1 MKRYWKISLLSI
13 AMVIVLGTFYLQSGL
28 AAKDNVKIEFK
39 KISGDEAELNDLV
52 LFGDYRIGDMTQSF
66 RQVSTK
72 ETLILNNRSFLEE
85 VLNNNYLPVFEK
97 LIDEHRSFMRGK
109 DIYGNSFFENENLLA
124 YAGMKRDFNY
134 SSIDYTL
141 DVDILDKKTND
152 TNSFQYKV
160 PNANEYGW
168 YDVEDVQIF
177 DGILSVIVR
186 SSLTTGGEEA
196 SLYTFDMETQKLVN
210 NEKIVS
216 TSTVENGWSGLI
228 LNDNQSSIQPE
239 EYILIE
245 IESESYENE
254 QSFPSGVKETFVYN
268 KETNV
273 LKEVKMPE
281 ELADAIYS
289 STIKDGRLY
298 FSNVTEKGFEVHQY
312 DIEKEQWE
320 AVEKFDKPDMKNG
333 YETTYTTLMNGKLYS
348 TYLTDSGHIL
358 FIGDVTTGETLYEGK
373 IIVDHPD
380 YTKESLYI
388 HYIE

>member
-1 MKRYWKISLLSI
+1 
-13 AMVIVLGTFYLQSGL
+13 
-28 AAKDNVKIEFK
+28 
-39 KISGDEAELNDLV
+39 
-52 LFGDYRIGDMTQSF
+52 
-66 RQVSTK
+66 
-72 ETLILNNRSFLEE
+72 
-85 VLNNNYLPVFEK
+85 
-97 LIDEHRSFMRGK
+97 
-109 DIYGNSFFENENLLA
+109 
-124 YAGMKRDFNY
+124 
-134 SSIDYTL
+134 
-141 DVDILDKKTND
+141 
-152 TNSFQYKV
+152 
-160 PNANEYGW
+160 
-168 YDVEDVQIF
+168 
-177 DGILSVIVR
+177 
-186 SSLTTGGEEA
+186 
-196 SLYTFDMETQKLVN
+196 
-210 NEKIVS
+210 
-216 TSTVENGWSGLI
+216 
-228 LNDNQSSIQPE
+228 
-239 EYILIE
+239 
-245 IESESYENE
+245 
-254 QSFPSGVKETFVYN
+254 
-268 KETNV
+268 V